1 MNDEIEY
8 VQHIINDRI
17 LIEEQIDER
26 GTLGFD
32 IFVDG
37 IYKGSRQ
44 EFNEAVTRANE
55 VLKIE
60 K

>member
-8 VQHIINDRI
+8 VQHIINDR
-17 LIEEQIDER
+17 
-26 GTLGFD
+26 TLGFD

-55 VLKIE
+55 VLKN
-60 K
+60 